1 MKPKLHSYILAG
13 ALILA
18 GGASAALANDASDRI
33 FQMAKAKF
41 DSNDYEQAAFLFEQS
56 VIADPAVAET
66 RYWLAR
72 TYWEREEIE
81 KAQRAFNQTG
91 IIDPGYKSAFYW
103 GGLAD
108 VELDDKESAEE
119 KYEWLVKLC
128 GDCMEAVDL
137 RTAIDA
143 PREEAF
149 LELFDEEDEDA
160 KSEED
165 SNGDGDSGD
174 NAQ

>member
-1 MKPKLHSYILAG
+1 MKLKLYSYILAG
-13 ALILA
+13 VIILA
-18 GGASAALANDASDRI
+18 GASAALANDASDRI
-33 FQMAKAKF
+33 FKMAKEKY
-41 DSNDYEQAAFLFEQS
+41 DSTDYEQAAFLFEQS
-56 VIADPAVAET
+56 IIADPTIAET

-91 IIDPGYKSAFYW
+91 IIDPGHKSSFYW

-108 VELDDKESAEE
+108 IELDNKEAAEE

-137 RTAIDA
+137 RTAIDT

-149 LELFDEEDEDA
+149 LDLFEDEDEDGEA
-160 KSEED
+160 ESEED
-165 SNGDGDSGD
+165 DDGDSGD
-174 NAQ
+174 N